1 MTKEFFE
8 KGKKIAKWAAEQN
21 AEHIVVEFTDKGA
34 NLNFEPLFEKGIR
47 GKYKILLEKIDNE
60 TT

>member
-8 KGKKIAKWAAEQN
+8 KGKKIAKWADEQN

-34 NLNFEPLFEKGIR
+34 KLDFQTLFEKGIR
-47 GKYKILLEKIDNE
+47 GKYKILLEKINE